1 MIKIRINNIEMEA
14 AAGETILSLAR
25 RAGISIPTLCHMDG
39 VEHYTSCMVCMVRDN
54 ATNSYLPSCTALVS
68 EGMDIDTSGE
78 ELVSIRKK
86 AVELLLS
93 EHRAECEAPCRV
105 VCPAGYNIPLMNR
118 LLASGEYDKASE
130 LVMSELDSREL
141 RCLSC
146 RGYCENACRRKKIDR
161 QLSIRNIRIFIY
173 QNLNLQEKQD
183 QSAGVQE
190 QPAELQ
196 DQSAGVQEQPAELQD
211 QSAGLQEQP
220 AELQDQSAGLPGN
233 TGLKRTFSSR
243 TGRIGE
249 DELKEWLKECK
260 GAEKRFENITDFHSA
275 GEEAKNCMHC
285 DCRASED
292 CRLRDLAQELGI
304 RDRGRKVINA
314 PLTKKINHRTG
325 LIFEHAKCIKCGLCV
340 RVCKDKKEEP
350 GLCFINRGFESLIS
364 EPLTAEF
371 DDILTTQADLCI
383 SVCPTGALSYFTGHN
398 KTR

>member
-1 MIKIRINNIEMEA
+1 MPKIRINNIEMEA

-39 VEHYTSCMVCMVRDN
+39 IENYTSCMVCMVRDKS
-54 ATNSYLPSCTALVS
+54 TNSYLPSCTALVR

-78 ELVSIRKK
+78 DVVSIRKK

-93 EHRAECEAPCRV
+93 EHRAECEAPCRI

-118 LLASGEYDKASE
+118 LLASGEYVKASE
-130 LVMSELDSREL
+130 LVMSELDTAEF

-146 RGYCENACRRKKIDR
+146 RGFCENACRRKKIDR

-173 QNLNLQEKQD
+173 QNLNFQPSELPD
-183 QSAGVQE
+183 
-190 QPAELQ
+190 QPAGLA
-196 DQSAGVQEQPAELQD
+196 DQPAALPHQSSELPD
-211 QSAGLQEQP
+211 QF
-220 AELQDQSAGLPGN
+220 AGLPEN
-233 TGLKRTFSSR
+233 TGFKKIFSSR
-243 TGRIGE
+243 TGRIE
-249 DELKEWLKECK
+249 ENELKEWLKECV
-260 GAEKRFENITDFHSA
+260 GAEKRYEIINDFISA

-285 DCRASED
+285 DCRASDD
-292 CRLRDLAQELGI
+292 CRLRELAHELGI

-340 RVCKDKKEEP
+340 RVCEDKNEEP
-350 GLCFINRGFESLIS
+350 VLCFINRGFVSLIS

-371 DDILTTQADLCI
+371 DDILTTRADLCI
-383 SVCPTGALSYFTGHN
+383 SVCPTGALSHFGRHKENTI
-398 KTR
+398 KS